1 MELLPQDVQLK
12 LISLKRHKKGSGWGS
27 AKPYLWLIYFKID
40 GEAITLTNEF
50 LLNGAPIFQFSEGSH
65 GNLGIKSMGNT
76 DRVDIPEKIGLW
88 KTTFEPLHIPYFEG
102 KISGALGVM
111 MILME
116 QNNVSA
122 QGAEAGHQALN
133 SFFKSSFTQL
143 VEDFRPTMINIQ
155 DPFKSVM
162 DYFSNGTSGY
172 ARKMGAAVGNAVKDN
187 QNIVQNL
194 WSLVNKDNMIG
205 FAVRQFT
212 LPKLIKHQ
220 HLNFSKKW
228 ETDKYGTW
236 EVFGEISATP
246 FTKEEGI
253 GKKE

>member
-1 MELLPQDVQLK
+1 MELIAQDVNLR
-12 LISLKRHKKGSGWGS
+12 LISLKRHKKGNGWGTD
-27 AKPYLWLIYFKID
+27 KPYLWPIYYKID
-40 GEAITLTNEF
+40 GEGITLTKEF
-50 LLNGAPIFQFSEGSH
+50 LLEGAPIFQTTTGSH
-65 GNLGIKSMGNT
+65 GNLGVKSMGKK
-76 DRVDIPEKIGLW
+76 DRIDVPEQIGLW

-111 MILME
+111 LILME

-133 SFFKSSFTQL
+133 QFFQSNLSQL
-143 VEDFRPTMINIQ
+143 VADFRPTMIDIQ
-155 DPFKSVM
+155 NPFQSVM

-220 HLNFSKKW
+220 HLSFSKKW
-228 ETDKYGTW
+228 ETEKYGTW
-236 EVFGEISATP
+236 EIFGEISATP
-246 FTKEEGI
+246 SSREEGTRN
-253 GKKE
+253 KE